1 MKWYQRTLQLLNK
14 LAALSKD
21 ELFKVI
27 QTTSPKI
34 GMKNKYDN
42 F

>member
-14 LAALSKD
+14 LAALNKD

-34 GMKNKYDN
+34 GMRNKYDN